1 MVNVGAPTSDHWNV
15 LDPST
20 ALGSFVFPE
29 AYEAIS
35 DLPLTGVGSGTVGV
49 GSVGTG
55 LVVGGADFGMTLGR
69 GVGVVLGSCPSRSE
83 VMKTIPTTPQATGYF
98 RITNKVKTLEI

>member
-1 MVNVGAPTSDHWNV
+1 MVNVGAPTSDHWNE

-20 ALGSFVFPE
+20 ALGSLVSPE

-49 GSVGTG
+49 GVGVGSAGMG
-55 LVVGGADFGMTLGR
+55 LVVDGADFG
-69 GVGVVLGSCPSRSE
+69 
-83 VMKTIPTTPQATGYF
+83 
-98 RITNKVKTLEI
+98 N

>member
-1 MVNVGAPTSDHWNV
+1 MVNVGAPTSDHWNE
-15 LDPST
+15 LDPSI
-20 ALGSFVFPE
+20 AFGSLASREAFV
-29 AYEAIS
+29 AIS

-55 LVVGGADFGMTLGR
+55 LFVGGAD
-69 GVGVVLGSCPSRSE
+69 VGVLLGSCPSRSE

-98 RITNKVKTLEI
+98 RITIR